1 MKSEA
6 FLIADFVSIADLKL
20 TIVNTFDTIA
30 SDKFPFTFRPFGI
43 AAKLI
48 AGKAERGKEFESTL
62 VLRKGETKIHEVHF
76 KIKFPKPKGNLRASH
91 LMAMNLLG
99 VTFKA
104 PGEYSVEL
112 KKGTKV
118 ISSTVLYVKKQQL

>member
-6 FLIADFVSIADLKL
+6 FLIADFVSVTDLKM

-48 AGKAERGKEFESTL
+48 AEKSEQGKEFELTFL
-62 VLRKGETKIHEVHF
+62 LRKGETKIHEVLL
-76 KIKFPKPKGNLRASH
+76 KISFTKAKGNIRASH
-91 LMAMNLLG
+91 LMALNLLG
-99 VTFKA
+99 VTFKT
-104 PGEYSVEL
+104 PGEYSAEL

-118 ISSTVLYVKKQQL
+118 ISSTVLYVKKR